1 MSSAVDVED
10 IDVGGV
16 DRVDDEIEEK
26 HGIAGDNGDRVEEGM
41 ANDEIG
47 EIHDD
52 VGEGGEEVYV
62 EVVIEVLV
70 GSRTFSVKEH
80 ILLILPCASEIA
92 YIPLEVPACEFHHS
106 P

>member
-1 MSSAVDVED
+1 MAEVEVD
-10 IDVGGV
+10 IDVGEVEVGK
-16 DRVDDEIEEK
+16 VDDEIGEIN
-26 HGIAGDNGDRVEEGM
+26 GGTGDKVEEGI

-47 EIHDD
+47 EKHDD